1 MFLPMNKTIL
11 NVTKRIVERSASSR
25 HDYVSLMK
33 SLSEKSVSRSALS
46 CGNLAHAMA
55 ACSDEDKSSLIGEK
69 KVNIGI
75 ITAYNDMLSAH
86 KPYEE
91 YPKLIKSFAAKYH
104 AVAQV
109 AGGVPAM
116 CDGVTQGEAG
126 MDLSL
131 FSRDIIAL
139 STAIG
144 LSHNMFEAAMCLG
157 ICDKIV
163 PGELIG
169 ALKFGYMP
177 IVFVP
182 GGPMKTGISNED
194 KAKTRQDF
202 ASGKIDRKGLL
213 ESESKAYHSSGTCT
227 FYGTANSNQMLMEI
241 MGLQLP
247 GSSFV
252 NPDTPLRDALTEH
265 AVKVASETTQL
276 GTNYRPLYE
285 IVSEKTIVNAI
296 IGLLSTGGSTNHT
309 LHLIAIA
316 KSAGIIINWDDFS
329 DLSSVIPSLVKMYPN
344 GSADVNYFQA
354 CGGMS
359 YLIKELINHGLL
371 HADVRTILGKGLHSY
386 TQEPFLKEGAL
397 VWRKGPD
404 SSLDEMVLTSV
415 ENAFSKTGGL
425 KVLNGN
431 LGNSVIKVSAV
442 KKENWIVK
450 APALIFEDQKDLLEA
465 FNRKELNKDFIAVVR
480 YQGPKVKGMPE
491 LHRLTPILSI
501 LQNNGY
507 KVALITDGR
516 MSGASGKVPA
526 AIHLA
531 PEAIDG
537 GILSKLKD
545 GDILILDAEKGVLE
559 CMNEDLILSR
569 PRGIPPKINQE
580 GSGRELFENLR
591 NLVGPSD
598 QGASILF

>member
-11 NVTKRIVERSASSR
+11 DVTKRIVERSASSR

-285 IVSEKTIVNAI
+285 IVSEKTIVNGI